1 MVYFRDLSR
10 IQQIRKERRICA
22 FKTMTEQLKNLLIL
36 LAAIVVVLILVILLF
51 SGKSSFRRLLSLF
64 LEEREDYEGDDDGD
78 GGERAMP
85 VKQQTP
91 TQRRRAAIEE
101 NVQKRTSE
109 PIVEMATLVRKSDD
123 RLRVIES
130 TGQVRLVDEYYELIF
145 VTRKGQ
151 KLKIECSAE
160 AYEKVPFN
168 QQGSLTYKRNTLVKF
183 KYYEDTVFN

>member
-1 MVYFRDLSR
+1 MDNKGSGR
-10 IQQIRKERRICA
+10 ERRVSEGG
-22 FKTMTEQLKNLLIL
+22 KGVHKRGDGLGTGPVGRKDGY
-36 LAAIVVVLILVILLF
+36 
-51 SGKSSFRRLLSLF
+51 SGRKSGVRPSGS
-64 LEEREDYEGDDDGD
+64 GSSHGGGD

-151 KLKIECSAE
+151 KLKIEC
-160 AYEKVPFN
+160 F
-168 QQGSLTYKRNTLVKF
+168 L
-183 KYYEDTVFN
+183 